1 MSAPLGVKVK
11 SDHRWGVLVVLCAA
25 ALIINVDNTILNVAL
40 PTLVRDLHATSSQL
54 QWIVDSYSMV
64 FAGLLL
70 VSGSLADRFGRQKF
84 FLLGLAIFGTGSIAA
99 AFSGSVHLLI
109 PSRVLMGLGATLT
122 IPSSLSIV
130 NDVFG
135 DPRQRAKAIGAWGGI
150 IGLGIAIGPIA
161 GGLLLAHFWWG
172 AVFLVN
178 VPIVVA
184 ALTGTLVLVPDS
196 KNLAVERP
204 DPVGVVLSIAG
215 LGLLLW
221 AIIEGPTQGWASP
234 DVIGAGVASLIV
246 IGAFIAWESHSRHPM
261 LKLGLFADRRFS
273 TAAAAECLGLFG
285 LAGALFVVTQFLQF
299 DLGLS
304 PLQAGVRILPM
315 AGVLVLSALVSPVVA
330 RTIGTKLTLAA
341 ALAAVAGGLWQV
353 SAASKG
359 ATSYGDVVP
368 GLLLIGL
375 GAGLLLP
382 TATNSVVGSVPQG
395 DSGVGSAVNTMAL
408 QVGGAIGVAVVGS
421 VLATRYQGHM
431 GRALAGRHLPV
442 DIVHTILG
450 SFGGA
455 LAVASGVGGAS
466 GALLARAARTAFM
479 SGLEVSFL
487 VGAAVS
493 LAGVVAVLVWLPSR
507 ASPVPPSPVGERL
520 LVLDRS
526 ALIDDDH
533 RSLATLGRSDADDAP
548 RPKGEDNMTTTA
560 VGPKGPQAPSK
571 AAPVSLYQPTGDVP
585 LTGRAGRARQCPL
598 RPHNAGLCVPHGS
611 CSPAGGNYRSD
622 GYSH

>member
-1 MSAPLGVKVK
+1 MSAPLGLSVK
-11 SDHRWGVLVVLCAA
+11 SDHRWGVLVVLCTA

-70 VSGSLADRFGRQKF
+70 VSGSLADRFGRRKF
-84 FLLGLAIFGTGSIAA
+84 FLAGLAVFGMGSIAA
-99 AFSGSVHLLI
+99 AFSGSVYLLI
-109 PSRVLMGLGATLT
+109 PSRVLMGLGAALT

-130 NDVFG
+130 NDVFR
-135 DPRQRAKAIGAWGGI
+135 DPRQRAKAIGAWGGV

-172 AVFLVN
+172 SVFLVN
-178 VPIVVA
+178 VPIVVV
-184 ALTGTLVLVPDS
+184 ALIGTLMLVPDS
-196 KNLAVERP
+196 KNPAVERP
-204 DPVGVVLSIAG
+204 DPIGVVLSIAG

-221 AIIEGPTQGWASP
+221 AIIEGPTQGWGST
-234 DVIGAGVASLIV
+234 DVIGAGVGSVMV

-315 AGVLVLSALVSPVVA
+315 AGVLVPAALVSPVVA
-330 RTIGTKLTLAA
+330 RAIGTKLTVAA

-353 SAASKG
+353 SAAATS
-359 ATSYGDVVP
+359 ATSYGDVLP

-450 SFGGA
+450 SFGSA
-455 LAVASGVGGAS
+455 LAVANGVGGAN
-466 GALLARAARTAFM
+466 GALLARAARAAFM

-487 VGAAVS
+487 VGAGVS

-507 ASPVPPSPVGERL
+507 ALPVPPSPVGERV

-526 ALIDDDH
+526 TLVDNAH
-533 RSLATLGRSDADDAP
+533 RSLATLERSDANDAP
-548 RPKGEDNMTTTA
+548 RPKGEDNVTTTA
-560 VGPKGPQAPSK
+560 VRPEGTPS
-571 AAPVSLYQPTGDVP
+571 ALESSARHPV
-585 LTGRAGRARQCPL
+585 
-598 RPHNAGLCVPHGS
+598 
-611 CSPAGGNYRSD
+611 PAD
-622 GYSH
+622 G

>member
-1 MSAPLGVKVK
+1 MSAPLDLGVK
-11 SDHRWGVLVVLCAA
+11 SDHRWGVLVVLCTA

-70 VSGSLADRFGRQKF
+70 VSGSLADRFGRRKF
-84 FLLGLAIFGTGSIAA
+84 FLAGLAVFGMGSIAA
-99 AFSGSVHLLI
+99 AFSGSVYLLI
-109 PSRVLMGLGATLT
+109 PSRVLMGLGAALT

-130 NDVFG
+130 NDVFR
-135 DPRQRAKAIGAWGGI
+135 DPRQRAKAIGAWGGV

-172 AVFLVN
+172 SVFLVN
-178 VPIVVA
+178 VPIVVV
-184 ALTGTLVLVPDS
+184 ALIGTLMLVPDS
-196 KNLAVERP
+196 KNPAVERP
-204 DPVGVVLSIAG
+204 DPIGVVLSIAG

-221 AIIEGPTQGWASP
+221 AIIEGPTQGWGST
-234 DVIGAGVASLIV
+234 DVIGAGVGSVMV

-315 AGVLVLSALVSPVVA
+315 AGVLVPAALVSPVVA
-330 RTIGTKLTLAA
+330 RAIGTKLTVAA

-353 SAASKG
+353 SAAATS
-359 ATSYGDVVP
+359 ATSYGDVLP

-431 GRALAGRHLPV
+431 GRALAGRHLPF

-450 SFGGA
+450 SFGSA
-455 LAVASGVGGAS
+455 LAVANGVGGAN
-466 GALLARAARTAFM
+466 GALLARAARAAFM

-487 VGAAVS
+487 VGAGVS

-507 ASPVPPSPVGERL
+507 ALPVPPSPVGDRV

-526 ALIDDDH
+526 TLVDNAH
-533 RSLATLGRSDADDAP
+533 RSLATLERSDANDAP
-548 RPKGEDNMTTTA
+548 RPKGEDNVTTTA
-560 VGPKGPQAPSK
+560 VRPEGTPS
-571 AAPVSLYQPTGDVP
+571 ALESSARHPV
-585 LTGRAGRARQCPL
+585 
-598 RPHNAGLCVPHGS
+598 
-611 CSPAGGNYRSD
+611 PAD
-622 GYSH
+622 G